1 MKKPKRIL
9 VVDDDKKNCRL
20 LKAVLE
26 SLGHEPIL
34 AHDGFEALEKVRDSI
49 DVVLMDVMMPGIDG
63 FEAVRR
69 IRSDPAVA
77 DIPVVMVTV
86 LSSRE
91 HRLQAVE
98 AGANDF
104 ITKPVDRLELKVRID
119 SLLNMKDALD
129 ALKQHRQ
136 HLEET
141 VKRRTKALLQSE
153 ERFRTL
159 FENAQDCIFLKDR
172 HLKYVDLNSA
182 MLEFLE
188 LPAESIMGKTDYDVF
203 KDEYARQAE
212 EVEQRVLGGQTVET
226 EQRVTY
232 RSRTMTLDFMR
243 FPMRD
248 SQGDINGI
256 CGIIRDMTGRG
267 GPTSGEVDGVQEYV
281 SQAMRSTIDNA
292 RLVAQ
297 TDSTVLLTGES
308 GTGKDYLARYIH
320 DHSRRSAGTFL
331 SINCAAV
338 AHELAE
344 SELFGHEAGAFTG
357 AGRRKRGLVELA
369 EGGTLL
375 LNEIGELTLPLQSK
389 LLSFLD
395 THTMTRVGGET
406 SVTVNAR
413 IIAATNRDLAREA
426 TTGAFRKDLF
436 YRLNVFAVKVPP
448 LIDRVEDIPGLIK
461 SLIAKIKTE
470 MQLPTEPEFHL
481 AAISRLCSYSWPG
494 NVRELRN
501 VLERAVILCR
511 GGLVRSCHLVLDDS
525 DCLPVPVPGDPGT
538 ARTLQEALDAVK
550 TSMILGALKKTGGK
564 KHEAAAV
571 LGINRFKLTREMAR
585 LGMEEQ

>member
-129 ALKQHRQ
+129 VLKQHRQ

-203 KDEYARQAE
+203 KDEVRE
-212 EVEQRVLGGQTVET
+212 
-226 EQRVTY
+226 
-232 RSRTMTLDFMR
+232 
-243 FPMRD
+243 
-248 SQGDINGI
+248 
-256 CGIIRDMTGRG
+256 TGR
-267 GPTSGEVDGVQEYV
+267 
-281 SQAMRSTIDNA
+281 
-292 RLVAQ
+292 
-297 TDSTVLLTGES
+297 
-308 GTGKDYLARYIH
+308 
-320 DHSRRSAGTFL
+320 
-331 SINCAAV
+331 
-338 AHELAE
+338 
-344 SELFGHEAGAFTG
+344 
-357 AGRRKRGLVELA
+357 RG
-369 EGGTLL
+369 
-375 LNEIGELTLPLQSK
+375 
-389 LLSFLD
+389 
-395 THTMTRVGGET
+395 
-406 SVTVNAR
+406 
-413 IIAATNRDLAREA
+413 
-426 TTGAFRKDLF
+426 
-436 YRLNVFAVKVPP
+436 
-448 LIDRVEDIPGLIK
+448 
-461 SLIAKIKTE
+461 
-470 MQLPTEPEFHL
+470 
-481 AAISRLCSYSWPG
+481 
-494 NVRELRN
+494 
-501 VLERAVILCR
+501 
-511 GGLVRSCHLVLDDS
+511 
-525 DCLPVPVPGDPGT
+525 
-538 ARTLQEALDAVK
+538 
-550 TSMILGALKKTGGK
+550 
-564 KHEAAAV
+564 
-571 LGINRFKLTREMAR
+571 
-585 LGMEEQ
+585 